1 MNKKLV
7 TFCAVSLSAII
18 LCGAFSSCK
27 SEDTSDKPDLYKN
40 LYAMGTTATVVA
52 PDALPTPPEGQ
63 SLPDGVTDGSSA
75 FEKYTEDLYT
85 MLSRAEGSLSASVNT
100 SCVYTFNEA
109 APGERVEV
117 DKLTYDVLSIA
128 RDMYILTDGYYNPA
142 VYYSVDLYGFA
153 KRASGTPGAVYD
165 RVKNE
170 DGSYPLPDNKYVTAF
185 CSLAQSFGEVV
196 LSEENGSYYAY
207 KPGTTVE
214 VDGVIYS
221 LKIDLGGIG
230 KGWCADR
237 AFEIMDDYFYEY
249 GYFNFAS
256 SSMALKKYAKNDN
269 ATYTV
274 SARDPRGIAG
284 ESFFSIPVKDVCLST
299 SGDYE
304 QYYEVDSVRYCHII
318 DPTTGS
324 PIRTGVS
331 SVTVIGGSAAEDD
344 ALTTALSAMGKEKAV
359 EFINSH
365 LSDKTVVML
374 ISANDGSGEIITN
387 APDKIKI
394 TCQGYKLGNTVQ
406 NGKIILN

>member
-1 MNKKLV
+1 V
-7 TFCAVSLSAII
+7 I
-18 LCGAFSSCK
+18 LCGALSSCK
-27 SEDTSDKPDLYKN
+27 SGETPVKPDLYKN

-52 PDALPTPPEGQ
+52 PDVLPTPPEGQ
-63 SLPDGVTDGSSA
+63 SLPEGVTDGTSA
-75 FEKYTEDLYT
+75 FEKYTEELYQ
-85 MLSRAEGSLSASVNT
+85 MLSQAESSLSASVKN

-128 RDMYILTDGYYNPA
+128 KDIYTLTDGYYNPA
-142 VYYSVDLYGFA
+142 VYYSVDLYGFG
-153 KRASGTPGAVYD
+153 KRASGTPSAAYD
-165 RVKNE
+165 RAKNE

-207 KPGTTVE
+207 KPETTVT
-214 VDGVIYS
+214 VDGVTYS

-237 AFEIMDDYFYEY
+237 AFEIMDNYFYEY

-256 SSMALKKYAKNDN
+256 SSMALKKYAKSDSG
-269 ATYTV
+269 TYTL
-274 SARDPRGIAG
+274 SARDPRGVAG

-304 QYYEVDSVRYCHII
+304 QYYEVDGVRFCHII

-344 ALTTALSAMGKEKAV
+344 ALTTALAAMGKEKAV
-359 EFINSH
+359 EFINAH
-365 LSDKTVVML
+365 LSDRAVVML
-374 ISANDGSGEIITN
+374 ISADDGSGEIITN
-387 APDKIKI
+387 VPDKIKI
-394 TCQGYKLGNTVQ
+394 TSQGYKIVNTVQ
-406 NGKIILN
+406 DGKIILN